1 MGLSW
6 VVAVNG
12 KGRLL
17 GAKTVG
23 VAAEEEDEEEETRAD
38 GGCSYSCQWLGGK
51 QC

>member
-6 VVAVNG
+6 VVVVDI

-17 GAKTVG
+17 GVTTVG

-38 GGCSYSCQWLGGK
+38 GGCG
-51 QC
+51 